1 MQQNQVTI
9 ILKYKNEQKE
19 MIFSPQNYD
28 ELKQYFLEVFDE
40 KSKKK
45 VAFYFKKQNNQK
57 IFLQDFKNVMGEIS
71 QEKNPIIYISD
82 SDENDTFLQNNEEN
96 DTLKNETPKNQLLSQ
111 VDKVKQMNPP
121 IAINNKYINN
131 PSYDYSFNQNISQEN
146 PYQKEETQRIENPY
160 TQKIEN
166 PYKKDNSQKIENPY
180 KKDKSHPIE
189 NPYKKD
195 KSHQIENPYKKDHS
209 QTNENDNKN
218 EDDLIEDEK
227 MKDMKIKALS
237 DEVELL
243 KSNNKSLIINTT
255 INNSNDDYENK
266 IKKLNDNMNEI

>member
-1 MQQNQVTI
+1 
-9 ILKYKNEQKE
+9 
-19 MIFSPQNYD
+19 
-28 ELKQYFLEVFDE
+28 
-40 KSKKK
+40 
-45 VAFYFKKQNNQK
+45 
-57 IFLQDFKNVMGEIS
+57 MGEIS

-96 DTLKNETPKNQLLSQ
+96 DTLKNETSKNQLLSQ

-131 PSYDYSFNQNISQEN
+131 PLYDYSFNQNISQEN

-166 PYKKDNSQKIENPY
+166 PYKKDKSQKIENPY

-218 EDDLIEDEK
+218 EDDLIFVRII
-227 MKDMKIKALS
+227 KIICKKLKIQK
-237 DEVELL
+237 LL
-243 KSNNKSLIINTT
+243 
-255 INNSNDDYENK
+255 
-266 IKKLNDNMNEI
+266 IKKINLIMLKDKNRINQNKLFIVSDPINIGFKNGFISI